1 MWLYVWDKSV
11 WKIFEWQDDE
21 VTELS
26 SKTEWIFPEWE
37 WWWEEVI
44 TFWYTWADQHWTA
57 PSKWELTI
65 ECWGA
70 WAIGSKWWYAKWT
83 IIVNKWDKFSIV
95 CWSHWNNW
103 WTYWF
108 NGTSNYS
115 AAYNGWWLAWV
126 FTWDATVWVND
137 AARALVIWWW
147 AGWDWASSR
156 RWWVWWWTTWWNWA
170 GWGCWW
176 IWWWGTQTGRWSWA
190 GWSWQFK
197 WWWPSGTYGSWG
209 WGWWRWWWGNTWDGS
224 GLDDCAAWGWSWYVI
239 ASATNRVLTQWWGS
253 NTSTAWKVVLTFKWK
268 EIPRPTYVT
277 SAWAYHNP
285 DLWLISIS
293 ADWENWTTI
302 SDKNVWATVAD
313 PENIDSYW
321 DIFQYWN
328 IYHFDWEWSGWTVTT
343 EAQIPDLTGYEWWN
357 LYSNDKYRT
366 NIDWNAANKKLW
378 KPVAFANLLSLQ
390 KGPCD
395 RWFHVPSAE
404 EWNAVLNAILELEWE
419 ETEFS
424 YDLIARYLLMAHP
437 NARKGDGDFYSS
449 NTSIY
454 FTNSYIENQ
463 NKINA
468 FVMIWDEWSESG
480 WLSATDMNCGWYI
493 RWFRDVAMVPTTEWT
508 KIGGGWSTVRLPLEY
523 QEVEYI
529 ESSWGECI
537 NTWYIPVANVRVKM
551 IAYAISNSD
560 RDYETMFWTRNKSF
574 QNNAFVFFMRFRGN
588 TPCYNRS
595 WAETIWSNMIYDQR
609 IDIDAY
615 WNRCSWTN
623 WINTYSITT
632 TWTVDNCVNSLLL
645 FNLNTYNWSWWF
657 LPDTSP
663 AKMRLKRCEIY
674 SDYNNSNS
682 LVRNFIPC
690 YRRIDWA
697 VWLYDLVNDQFYT
710 NAGSWTFSR
719 GNEIWIPELPGQYQE
734 VDYIQ
739 SSWTQY
745 IDSWLTLETS
755 ARLDNFQMRVKATH
769 TWSWNFAGTKSAV
782 DSPTYMTMEVPNSY
796 PTTLRC
802 FTWNSS
808 THTDRVVLHDNN
820 TTIDDMRYT
829 YSSSSV
835 VTVVNGTSYSESRN
849 SWYSTGTHPVYVFGR
864 NNWDNTSEQLL
875 SMKLYS
881 CLMVVSWKLE
891 RFFVPCYR
899 KSDNAVWLFDL
910 INKEFYT
917 NVWTWTFTR
926 WNAINYYRRTQN
938 TISFFPF
945 EANTN
950 DVTGNRTVTFSWPS
964 IQNGSLNIPNSTSY
978 GTLNSVVNNSVLTI
992 SCLYYYWWDATDWK
1006 WNTLFAHI
1014 WGSYH
1019 HILFPAHTDSW
1030 TIGNI
1035 WFYNSGW
1042 NPSSKT
1048 LTKNKWYHIVT
1059 TKNWTNQK
1067 IYVNWVLVQNATSFN
1082 NATSWCELWM
1092 ICNYNSWQKQWPIWK
1107 MKEVVFENVEWSL
1120 DRVQELY
1127 NMYKQDFNLD

>member
-37 WWWEEVI
+37 WWWADVI

-65 ECWGA
+65 ECWWA

-83 IIVNKWDKFSIV
+83 INVNKWDKFSIV

-103 WTYWF
+103 GTYWF
-108 NGTSNYS
+108 NGTSNYAS
-115 AAYNGWWLAWV
+115 NYNWWWLAWV
-126 FTWDATVWVND
+126 FTWDAAVWVND

-156 RWWVWWWTTWWNWA
+156 RWWAWGWETWGNWA
-170 GWGCWW
+170 GWGCGW
-176 IWWWGTQTGRWSWA
+176 IWGWWGQTWKSWTWA
-190 GWSWQFK
+190 QWSWQFK
-197 WWWPSGTYGSWG
+197 WWGPSGTYGSWG
-209 WGWWRWWWGNTWDGS
+209 WAWWYGWNWNFWDSS
-224 GLDDCAAWGWSWYVI
+224 GWDDCGAWGWSWYVI
-239 ASATNRVLTQWWGS
+239 ASATNRVLTQWGGS

-277 SAWAYHNP
+277 SAWAYHNA

-293 ADWENWTTI
+293 TDWQNWITI

-313 PENIDSYW
+313 PENTDSYW

-395 RWFHVPSAE
+395 RWFHIPSAE
-404 EWNAVLNAILELEWE
+404 EWTAVLNAILELEWE
-419 ETEFS
+419 EAEFS

-437 NARKGDGDFYSS
+437 NARKGDWDFYSS

-454 FTNSYIENQ
+454 FTNSYIANQ

-480 WLSATDMNCGWYI
+480 WLSATDMNCGGYI
-493 RWFRDVAMVPTTEWT
+493 RWFRDVAMIPTTEWT
-508 KIGGGWSTVRLPLEY
+508 RIGGWSTVRLPLEY

-529 ESSWGECI
+529 QSSWTQWI
-537 NTWYIPVANVRVKM
+537 DTWLYWNLNRKFILDTKRSSTLSYWLVFGANSSWWEQLYIRDWNKVYLNWSAVSWVSAPSSNVRH
-551 IAYAISNSD
+551 IIEYNTTSWNAYIKLD
-560 RDYETMFWTRNKSF
+560 WTTVAS
-574 QNNAFVFFMRFRGN
+574 
-588 TPCYNRS
+588 S
-595 WAETIWSNMIYDQR
+595 
-609 IDIDAY
+609 
-615 WNRCSWTN
+615 SWTN
-623 WINTYSITT
+623 TNNKKLTLFWTYETSNAQTP
-632 TWTVDNCVNSLLL
+632 TWYSTKIYS
-645 FNLNTYNWSWWF
+645 FKWY
-657 LPDTSP
+657 DTS
-663 AKMRLKRCEIY
+663 
-674 SDYNNSNS
+674 NNE
-682 LVRNFIPC
+682 LLRDFVPC

-697 VWLYDLVNDQFYT
+697 IWMYDLVNDQFYT

-719 GNEIWIPELPGQYQE
+719 GNEVWIPELPGQYQE
-734 VDYIQ
+734 VDYVQ

-782 DSPTYMTMEVPNSY
+782 DSPTYMTMEVVGSAT
-796 PTTLRC
+796 TTLRC
-802 FTWNSS
+802 FIANSS
-808 THTDRVVLHDNN
+808 TYTDRAVLHDNN
-820 TTIDDMRYT
+820 TTIDDIRYT
-829 YSSSSV
+829 YSSSSAV
-835 VTVVNGTSYSESRN
+835 QVINGTSYSQSRS
-849 SWYSTGTHPVYVFGR
+849 SWYSTSNKPIYIFAR
-864 NNWDNTSEQLL
+864 NKWDNAPEQLL

-899 KSDNAVWLFDL
+899 KSDNTVWLFDL

-917 NVWTWTFTR
+917 NVWSWTFTK
-926 WNAINYYRRTQN
+926 WNAIKYYRRNQN

-950 DVTGNRTVTFSWPS
+950 DVTGNRTVTFSWPT
-964 IQNGSLNIPNSTSY
+964 IQDGSLNIPNSASY

-1067 IYVNWVLVQNATSFN
+1067 MYVNWVLVQNATSFN
-1082 NATSWCELWM
+1082 NAMSWCELWM

-1107 MKEVVFENVEWSL
+1107 MKEVVFENVEWNL

>member
-26 SKTEWIFPEWE
+26 SKTNWIFPEWE

-95 CWSHWNNW
+95 CWSKWNSW
-103 WTYWF
+103 GTYWF

-115 AAYNGWWLAWV
+115 GDYNGWWLSWV
-126 FTWDATVWVND
+126 FTWDAAVWAND

-156 RWWVWWWTTWWNWA
+156 RWWAWGWENWA
-170 GWGCWW
+170 GWAGWGYW
-176 IWWWGTQTGRWSWA
+176 TAWWGWTQTGHWWSGNASSDQFRWWNA
-190 GWSWQFK
+190 G
-197 WWWPSGTYGSWG
+197 GTYGSWW
-209 WGWWRWWWGNTWDGS
+209 WGWWWWWRWSVWDGS
-224 GLDDCAAWGWSWYVI
+224 WWDDNAGWGWSWYVI
-239 ASATNRVLTQWWGS
+239 ASATDRVLTQWGGS
-253 NTSTAWKVVLTFKWK
+253 ATWTAWKVVFTFRWK
-268 EIPRPTYVT
+268 QIPQPTYVT

-293 ADWENWTTI
+293 TDWENWTTI

-313 PENIDSYW
+313 PENTDSYW

-378 KPVAFANLLSLQ
+378 KPVAFPNLLSLQ

-395 RWFHVPSAE
+395 RWFHIPSAE
-404 EWNAVLNAILELEWE
+404 EWTAVLNAILELEWE

-437 NARKGDGDFYSS
+437 NARKGDWDFYSS

-454 FTNSYIENQ
+454 FTNSYIANQ

-468 FVMIWDEWSESG
+468 FVMIWDEWDESG
-480 WLSATDMNCGWYI
+480 WLSATDMNCGGYI
-493 RWFRDVAMVPTTEWT
+493 RWFRDVAMIPTTEWT

-529 ESSWGECI
+529 EWTWTQYI
-537 NTWYIPVANVRVKM
+537 NTWYNPNVDTEIEAN
-551 IAYAISNSD
+551 ISWWSSQSEWAVFYWVTSADKSIDWLIWRLYYSSSSWNT
-560 RDYETMFWTRNKSF
+560 RIFNWWFFNETYGEAQFETTND
-574 QNNAFVFFMRFRGN
+574 VFHKIISKKN
-588 TPCYNRS
+588 YCS
-595 WAETIWSNMIYDQR
+595 LD
-609 IDIDAY
+609 
-615 WNRCSWTN
+615 WNEIT
-623 WINTYSITT
+623 ITT
-632 TWTVDNCVNSLLL
+632 TGTPYNGSIYL
-645 FNLNTYNWSWWF
+645 FCWNNGGAAWRYAKCKMWDFIISEWWV
-657 LPDTSP
+657 
-663 AKMRLKRCEIY
+663 KKRHF
-674 SDYNNSNS
+674 
-682 LVRNFIPC
+682 VPC
-690 YRRIDWA
+690 YRRIDWV
-697 VWLYDLVNDQFYT
+697 VWMYDLVNDQFYA
-710 NAGSWTFSR
+710 NAGSWTFSM
-719 GNEIWIPELPGQYQE
+719 GNEVWIPELPEQYQE

-745 IDSWLTLETS
+745 INSWLTLETS
-755 ARLDNFQMRVKATH
+755 AKLDNFQMRIKATH
-769 TWSWNFAGTKSAV
+769 TWTWNFAGTKSAV
-782 DSPTYMTMEVPNSY
+782 DSPTYMTMEVPWNLGNN
-796 PTTLRC
+796 TTLRC
-802 FTWNSS
+802 FVWNSS
-808 THTDRVVLHDNN
+808 TYTDRNILHDNN
-820 TTIDDMRYT
+820 VTIDDIRYT
-829 YSSSSV
+829 FSTSSAV
-835 VTVVNGTSYSESRN
+835 QVVNGTSYSQSRS
-849 SWYSTGTHPVYVFGR
+849 SWYTTGNNPIYVFCR
-864 NNWDNTSEQLL
+864 NNWGNTAEQFL

-881 CLMVVSWKLE
+881 LLMVINQKLE

-917 NVWTWTFTR
+917 NIWTWTFTR

-964 IQNGSLNIPNSTSY
+964 IQDGSLNIPNSASY

-1006 WNTLFAHI
+1006 WNTLFAHA
-1014 WGSYH
+1014 WGTYH

-1035 WFYNSGW
+1035 WFYNSSW

-1107 MKEVVFENVEWSL
+1107 MKEVVFENIEWNL
-1120 DRVQELY
+1120 DRIQELY
-1127 NMYKQDFNLD
+1127 NMYKKDFNLD